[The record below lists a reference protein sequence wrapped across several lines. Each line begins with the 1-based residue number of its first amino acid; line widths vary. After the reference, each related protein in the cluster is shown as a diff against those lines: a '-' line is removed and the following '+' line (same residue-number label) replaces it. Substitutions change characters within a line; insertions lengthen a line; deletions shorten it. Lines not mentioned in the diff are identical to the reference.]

1 LVRLA
6 LRFAGDLVV
15 SPQDLDRLIERMSE
29 VPTSRLHDYLSAFFA
44 VTSKEQRLRL
54 IEELRARRDGE
65 KDDNAVRSLNDWI
78 RVPGH

>member
-1 LVRLA
+1 
-6 LRFAGDLVV
+6 
-15 SPQDLDRLIERMSE
+15 MSE

-65 KDDNAVRSLNDWI
+65 KNDNAVRSLNDWI
-78 RVPGH
+78 RVLGH